1 MCKLGKNTVE
11 VTEDCSQ
18 VLNKRSIVY
27 THVSSAEYIVE
38 S

>member
-1 MCKLGKNTVE
+1 MCKLDKKTVE

-18 VLNKRSIVY
+18 VLKKRSTVY
-27 THVSSAEYIVE
+27 AHVPSAEYRVD